1 MNRIPIPGTMCR
13 AVCPI
18 EVFRLEGQVA
28 MAISLIDEGECFMI
42 LHAEEVYEI
51 PQVQLDIMYKSAK
64 YFLNVSPIGCMMDE
78 NGQSGQYNFPFE
90 SVDIRID
97 RHARGGDTGAGLESE
112 RRPPQVLKQLT
123 PKLYRTQS

>member
-1 MNRIPIPGTMCR
+1 MNRMPTPGTMCR

-18 EVFRLEGQVA
+18 EVFKIEGQVA

-64 YFLNVSPIGCMMDE
+64 YFLSIGPAGCMMDE

-90 SVDIRID
+90 AVDIRTE
-97 RHARGGDTGAGLESE
+97 RRVQGGDIRTRLE
-112 RRPPQVLKQLT
+112 
-123 PKLYRTQS
+123 